1 MDEAAQGYDVSQ
13 RDFAERVVE
22 GSHRLPVLVDFWA
35 PWCAPCKMLAPILEK
50 LAQQLRG
57 GFTLA
62 KVNTDDDQRLA
73 REYGVR
79 ALPTVKVFKA
89 GRVVDEFTGVLPESA
104 VRVFVERNMERES
117 DKLRRQ
123 AETALEDGNDAEAQ
137 RLIKAAADMDP
148 ENAAIRVATAKI
160 LMHNG
165 QIKQAE
171 SVLSNLPVDI
181 AVNTEVKRLQAQL
194 GFAQTA
200 AHGPTATQLER
211 TVRDNPGDLQAR
223 HRLSAQRVMRGDY
236 EGALEQLIEIM
247 RRDRGFGDDAGRKGI
262 LAVFEILGG
271 GGDLVN
277 RYRAK
282 MLNMLH

>member
-1 MDEAAQGYDVSQ
+1 
-13 RDFAERVVE
+13 
-22 GSHRLPVLVDFWA
+22 
-35 PWCAPCKMLAPILEK
+35 MLAPILEK

-73 REYGVR
+73 REYGVS

-104 VRVFVERNMERES
+104 VRAFVERHMERES
-117 DKLRRQ
+117 DKLRHQ
-123 AETALEDGNDAEAQ
+123 AETALEEGDDEEAQ

-165 QIKQAE
+165 QIKQAG
-171 SVLSNLPVDI
+171 SILSNLPVDI

-200 AHGPTATQLER
+200 ARGPTATQLER
-211 TVRDNPGDLQAR
+211 TVRDDPGDLQAR

-247 RRDRGFGDDAGRKGI
+247 RRDRDFGDDAGRKEI

-271 GGDLVN
+271 SGDLVS

-282 MLNMLH
+282 MINMLH